1 MAQSITLNVTL
12 AQQTKGEDLPAT
24 TAYAFDDK
32 GTLIGQADVVDGV
45 AELQT
50 KGAAKVAQV
59 LVGALPPS
67 TDPAGPAPEP
77 TIETLTA
84 AKAFAVTDL
93 ASKVAVEIPRANWF
107 PWHWH
112 LCLVTGHV
120 VKPWHIG
127 PFTINLPV
135 CEATVHIYDVD
146 RLILILDKIPDA
158 DITRLGRE
166 LVATL
171 GTPVPPIP
179 DPGPLRERLAL
190 PNLPTATRAGTVA
203 MAGMNMGPGVREAI
217 GIAPVRAKA
226 TLTRDLSAALATP
239 AIPLNVHTGLTSTSV
254 DSVRATLK
262 AIPELLI
269 PNLCLFPWIW
279 GWFTTQEL
287 GTAVTDDDGAFSHLL
302 FVDDLGDQPDLY
314 FAVEA
319 NVGGFVDWVYRPSVP
334 CTTWWDYAC
343 GTDVVIRVTDPRV
356 SGCFHRPPDTGKT
369 VKLRGVGD
377 LTSVGQ
383 IGRAADGAHQGK
395 LWADSLFGAPYAGV
409 ESAFASTI
417 DLRVDFGTGLTPAG
431 ITHYAWSYR
440 RFGSVS
446 DADWVTM
453 NLPVSRHYDTNAV
466 PSEQKIVQIGPD
478 PSLSGFF
485 TPITPPTPADWLA
498 WHGRSTQI
506 DEASAYFD
514 TVGVAVPPPP
524 PGADPEASNGLFE
537 LKLELFRDVAGT
549 MTRVDFT
556 DEAVRTFEVDQAGPL
571 VGNVSSTEIFGST
584 PADQD
589 RLLLDASGHV
599 VGMRLVVA
607 VDNRPCTADIEDVQ
621 VDGALAGECGFLE
634 YAPASTSRLA
644 FHAAQPGNL
653 GYVSYGTIRVAA
665 DLPVGDTAFGLG
677 LLPSNAFIAAGSDE
691 YTKTVPIGDMFAGT
705 TCTRAAF
712 ANTLHVDSTAT
723 NGYGRAYWL
732 DAGTYVKAFAIT
744 PA

>member
-12 AQQTKGEDLPAT
+12 AQAARGEELPST
-24 TAYAFDDK
+24 TAYAFDTD

-45 AELQT
+45 ARLET
-50 KGAAKVAQV
+50 TGTATVAQV
-59 LVGALPPS
+59 LVGSLPVPP
-67 TDPAGPAPEP
+67 DPDAPAPEP
-77 TIETLTA
+77 TLAALTA
-84 AKAFAVTDL
+84 AKAFPVTEQLTDTVSVL
-93 ASKVAVEIPRANWF
+93 VPRPVWL

-112 LCLVTGHV
+112 FCLVTGHV
-120 VKPWHIG
+120 VKPWNLG
-127 PFTINLPV
+127 LFTINLPV

-146 RLILILDKIPDA
+146 RLPWIIDRIPDV
-158 DITRLGRE
+158 DINRLGRE

-171 GTPVPPIP
+171 GGPVPPIP
-179 DPGPLRERLAL
+179 DPGPLRERLTL
-190 PNLPTATRAGTVA
+190 PRLAPRVLTDMGT
-203 MAGMNMGPGVREAI
+203 MAGRGPVAGA
-217 GIAPVRAKA
+217 A
-226 TLTRDLSAALATP
+226 LTRDLSAVIAAPT
-239 AIPLNVHTGLTSTSV
+239 IPLGIHTGLTSTSV
-254 DSVRATLK
+254 SAVRATLK
-262 AIPELLI
+262 ANADLLI
-269 PNLCLFPWIW
+269 PNLCRFPWIW
-279 GWFTTQEL
+279 GWFSTQEI
-287 GTAVTDDDGAFSHLL
+287 GTAVTGDDGTFSHWL

-334 CTTWWDYAC
+334 CTTWWDYPC

-356 SGCFHRPPDTGKT
+356 SGCFHRPPPTGKT

-383 IGRAADGAHQGK
+383 IGRASDGSHQGK
-395 LWADSLFGAPYAGV
+395 LWADSLFGGLYAGV

-417 DLRVDFGTGLTPAG
+417 DLRVDFGDGLTPAG

-440 RFGSVS
+440 RFGSIS
-446 DADWVTM
+446 DADWVRL

-478 PSLSGFF
+478 PSIAGFF
-485 TPITPPTPADWLA
+485 TPITAPTPSDWLQ
-498 WHGRSTQI
+498 WHARSTPI

-514 TVGVAVPPPP
+514 TVGVAVPPTP

-549 MTRVDFT
+549 MTRVDLT
-556 DEAVRTFEVDQAGPL
+556 TEEVRTFEVDQPGPL
-571 VGNVSSTEIFGST
+571 VGDVTSTEIFAAN

-589 RLLLDASGHV
+589 RLLLDTGGNV
-599 VGMRLVVA
+599 VGLRLVLA
-607 VDNRPCTADIEDVQ
+607 VDNRPCTSDIEDVQ

-634 YAPASTSRLA
+634 YAAASTSRLA

-653 GYVSYGTIRVAA
+653 GYVTYGTIRVATH
-665 DLPVGDTAFGLG
+665 LPVGDTAFGLG
-677 LLPSNAFIAAGSDE
+677 LAASNAFVAAGGDE
-691 YTKTVPIGDMFAGT
+691 YTKTVPIGDLFAGT

-712 ANTLHVDSTAT
+712 ANTLSVDALAT

-732 DAGTYVKAFAIT
+732 DAPPLVKAFAIT